1 MFGSNLLV
9 APMLE
14 EGSGRDVYLPG
25 RQKWIDYQTGKV
37 YAPGWNH
44 IECGT
49 LPIIILV
56 KDGSAIPHIP
66 VAQCTDQMK
75 WDKITWKKYLADEKK
90 AEGCSVCRRTDG
102 CNECPSHNPLSF
114 HVRDAHLKLH
124 EIYISYIMR
133 CTSRADKRYRLR

>member
-1 MFGSNLLV
+1 MHRERLADALLLEYPDDPGAWLVEDEYMFGSNLLV

-49 LPIIILV
+49 LPIV
-56 KDGSAIPHIP
+56 
-66 VAQCTDQMK
+66 
-75 WDKITWKKYLADEKK
+75 ITWKKYLADEKK
-90 AEGCSVCRRTDG
+90 AEGLLCLPQDG
-102 CNECPSHNPLSF
+102 QLQ
-114 HVRDAHLKLH
+114 R
-124 EIYISYIMR
+124 ISIP
-133 CTSRADKRYRLR
+133 

>member
-49 LPIIILV
+49 LPIVILV
-56 KDGSAIPHIP
+56 KDGSATSHH
-66 VAQCTDQMK
+66 
-75 WDKITWKKYLADEKK
+75 
-90 AEGCSVCRRTDG
+90 
-102 CNECPSHNPLSF
+102 PSHMHRPDEMGQDYVEEVSG
-114 HVRDAHLKLH
+114 RRK
-124 EIYISYIMR
+124 ES
-133 CTSRADKRYRLR
+133 

>member
-1 MFGSNLLV
+1 MD
-9 APMLE
+9 
-14 EGSGRDVYLPG
+14 RLP
-25 RQKWIDYQTGKV
+25 TGKV

-44 IECGT
+44 IKCGT
-49 LPIIILV
+49 LPIVILV

-90 AEGCSVCRRTDG
+90 AERVDSACRRTDG

-114 HVRDAHLKLH
+114 HV
-124 EIYISYIMR
+124 
-133 CTSRADKRYRLR
+133 